1 MRRNPVWQSPVHS
14 GTSRNNCVQEVE
26 NVKPV
31 IDLSKEYGIVLEGGG
46 AKGAYQVGAW
56 KALKEAGVRIRG
68 IAGTSVGALNGALMC
83 MDDLELA
90 EHVWSNL
97 TYSQVMDVEDEKMQ
111 QLMEREMPFWEAV
124 SHVFERMGEG
134 GLDVSPLKEL
144 LLEVVDEEKIKASP
158 VELYIKTFSVD
169 QFKELDIDLKEVE
182 PGQMKD
188 FLLAS
193 AYIFPLFKNEK
204 LHGKTYIDGGAVNN
218 VPLDSLVDRGYEDIL
233 MIRIFGIGR
242 AKRVKIPEGTNIL
255 TIEPRVDL
263 GNIIDFNHRK
273 SIRNM
278 KIGYYDAKR
287 LIYGLKGRIYYIEEN
302 EEECYYL
309 KQLLDLPEGTME
321 RFMEWYHVRDERS
334 MWLRRMSEIVLP
346 GTALELK
353 LSREWNYQELY
364 LAALEA
370 TAKLCRIHKYRIY
383 TVEELR
389 DAVVKKMSGKTREEK
404 DEFPVFTLFFDRSG
418 GDEPEVSAE
427 IAAGDN

>member
-1 MRRNPVWQSPVHS
+1 M
-14 GTSRNNCVQEVE
+14 
-26 NVKPV
+26 KPV
-31 IDLSKEYGIVLEGGG
+31 IDLDKEYGIVLEGGG
-46 AKGAYQVGAW
+46 AKGAYQIGAW
-56 KALKEAGVRIRG
+56 KALREAGVKIKG

-83 MDDLELA
+83 MGDLELA
-90 EHVWSNL
+90 EKVWSNL

-111 QLMEREMPFWEAV
+111 QLLEREMPFWEAV
-124 SHVFERMGEG
+124 SNVFERMGEG
-134 GLDVSPLKEL
+134 GLDVTPLKDL

-158 VELYIKTFSVD
+158 IELYIKTFSVD
-169 QFKELDIDLKEVE
+169 QFKELDIDLKTVE

-204 LHGKTYIDGGAVNN
+204 LHGKTYIDGGAINN
-218 VPLDSLVDRGYEDIL
+218 VPLDSLVDRGYKDII

-242 AKRVKIPEGTNIL
+242 EKRVKIPEETNIL
-255 TIEPRVDL
+255 TIEPRVNL

-287 LIYGLKGRIYYIEEN
+287 MIYGLKGHIYYIEEN
-302 EEECYYL
+302 QEECYYL
-309 KQLLDLPEGTME
+309 NQLLQIPEETIA
-321 RFMEWYHVRDERS
+321 RFMEWYHIHEEKS
-334 MWLRRMSEIVLP
+334 QWLRCMTEIVLP

-370 TAKLCRIHKYRIY
+370 TAKLCRISKYRIY

-389 DAVVKKMSGKTREEK
+389 DAVLKKMNGMTREEK
-404 DEFPVFTLFFDRSG
+404 DELPVFTLFFDR
-418 GDEPEVSAE
+418 GDRIQEKKDIQEPEE
-427 IAAGDN
+427 ETL

>member
-1 MRRNPVWQSPVHS
+1 M
-14 GTSRNNCVQEVE
+14 
-26 NVKPV
+26 KPV
-31 IDLSKEYGIVLEGGG
+31 IDLDKEYGIVLEGGG
-46 AKGAYQVGAW
+46 AKGAYQIGAW
-56 KALKEAGVRIRG
+56 KALREAGVKIKG

-83 MDDLELA
+83 MGDLELA
-90 EHVWSNL
+90 EKVWSNL

-111 QLMEREMPFWEAV
+111 QLLEREMPFWEAV
-124 SHVFERMGEG
+124 SNVFERMEEG
-134 GLDVSPLKEL
+134 GLDVTPLKDL

-158 VELYIKTFSVD
+158 IELYIKTFSVD
-169 QFKELDIDLKEVE
+169 QFKELDIDLKTVE

-204 LHGKTYIDGGAVNN
+204 LHGKTYIDGGAINN
-218 VPLDSLVDRGYEDIL
+218 VPLDSLVDRGYEDII

-242 AKRVKIPEGTNIL
+242 EKRVKIPEETNIL
-255 TIEPRVDL
+255 TIEPRVNL

-287 LIYGLKGRIYYIEEN
+287 MIYGLKGHIYYIEEN
-302 EEECYYL
+302 QEECYYL
-309 KQLLDLPEGTME
+309 NQLLQIPEETIA
-321 RFMEWYHVRDERS
+321 RFMEWYHIHEEKS
-334 MWLRRMSEIVLP
+334 QWLRCMTEIVLP

-364 LAALEA
+364 LAASEA
-370 TAKLCRIHKYRIY
+370 TAKLCRIAKYRIY

-389 DAVVKKMSGKTREEK
+389 DAVLEKMNGMTREEK
-404 DEFPVFTLFFDRSG
+404 DELPVFTLFFDR
-418 GDEPEVSAE
+418 GDRIQEKKDIQEPEE
-427 IAAGDN
+427 ETL

>member
-1 MRRNPVWQSPVHS
+1 M
-14 GTSRNNCVQEVE
+14 
-26 NVKPV
+26 KPV
-31 IDLSKEYGIVLEGGG
+31 IDLDKEYGIVLEGGG
-46 AKGAYQVGAW
+46 AKGAYQIGAW
-56 KALKEAGVRIRG
+56 KALREAGVKIKG

-83 MDDLELA
+83 MGDLELA
-90 EHVWSNL
+90 EKVWSNL

-111 QLMEREMPFWEAV
+111 QLLEREMPFWEAV
-124 SHVFERMGEG
+124 SNVFERMGEG
-134 GLDVSPLKEL
+134 GLDVTPLKDL

-158 VELYIKTFSVD
+158 IELYIKTFSVD
-169 QFKELDIDLKEVE
+169 QFKELDIDLKTVE

-204 LHGKTYIDGGAVNN
+204 LHGKTYIDGGAINN
-218 VPLDSLVDRGYEDIL
+218 VPLDSLVDRGYKDII

-242 AKRVKIPEGTNIL
+242 EKRVKIPEETNIL
-255 TIEPRVDL
+255 TIEPRVNL

-287 LIYGLKGRIYYIEEN
+287 MIYGLKGHIYYIEEN
-302 EEECYYL
+302 QEECYYL
-309 KQLLDLPEGTME
+309 NQLLQIPEETIA
-321 RFMEWYHVRDERS
+321 RFMEWYHIHEEKS
-334 MWLRRMSEIVLP
+334 QWLRCMTEIVLP

-370 TAKLCRIHKYRIY
+370 TAKLCRISKYRIY

-389 DAVVKKMSGKTREEK
+389 DTVLKKMNGMTREEK
-404 DEFPVFTLFFDRSG
+404 DELPVFTLFFDR
-418 GDEPEVSAE
+418 GDRIQEKKDIQEPEE
-427 IAAGDN
+427 ETL

>member
-1 MRRNPVWQSPVHS
+1 M
-14 GTSRNNCVQEVE
+14 
-26 NVKPV
+26 KPV
-31 IDLSKEYGIVLEGGG
+31 IDLGKEYGIVLEGGG

-56 KALKEAGVRIRG
+56 KALKEAGIKIKGV
-68 IAGTSVGALNGALMC
+68 AGTSVGALNGALIC
-83 MDDLELA
+83 MDALELA
-90 EHVWSNL
+90 QRVWSKL
-97 TYSQVMDVEDEKMQ
+97 TYSQVMDVEDEKMK

-124 SHVFERMGEG
+124 AHVFERMGEG

-144 LLEVVDEEKIKASP
+144 LLEVVDEEKIRESD

-204 LHGKTYIDGGAVNN
+204 LHGKTYIDGGAINN
-218 VPLDSLVDRGYEDIL
+218 VPLDSLVNRGYEDII

-242 AKRVKIPEGTNIL
+242 EKRVKIPENTNIL

-263 GNIIDFNHRK
+263 GNIIDFNPRK

-278 KIGYYDAKR
+278 KIGYFDAVR
-287 LIYGLKGRIYYIEEN
+287 MIYGLKGHIYYIEEN
-302 EEECYYL
+302 QEECYYL
-309 KQLLDLPEGTME
+309 NQLLQIPEETIG
-321 RFMEWYHVRDERS
+321 RFMEWYHIHEEQSRWMRC
-334 MWLRRMSEIVLP
+334 MTEIVLP

-353 LSREWNYQELY
+353 LSKEWNYQELY
-364 LAALEA
+364 LASLEA
-370 TAKLCRIHKYRIY
+370 TAKLCRIPKYRVY

-389 DAVVKKMSGKTREEK
+389 DAVVKKMDGKSREEK
-404 DEFPVFTLFFDRSG
+404 EELPVFTLFFDRDCG
-418 GDEPEVSAE
+418 KPK
-427 IAAGDN
+427 